1 MIASALMSHKPR
13 TYAYPCLLNGGLYVR
28 THWCSPDPVC
38 LPSYMDTFSLTCW
51 LGSASFRQSC
61 NCCSSTNA
69 SALFQVPC
77 EFWQKSLYLPE
88 RRFVSVNSVLLCL
101 TNSHPY
107 HTVTWLLP
115 DWDGFCVGNSGYSV
129 LSSLPMMFYSLPMGT
144 SPGMR
149 SQSMH
154 GGFCFVL
161 ICCPSLLEEYQNVGH
176 PHSESSPIEFLLFVW
191 RNQI

>member
-1 MIASALMSHKPR
+1 MHTLVFWMEGFMWGHTGALLTLSVSQATWIHFLWHAGWVQLPLGNLATAAPVQTPQLSFKFPVSFGR
-13 TYAYPCLLNGGLYVR
+13 NLFIFQRGGLCLL
-28 THWCSPDPVC
+28 TQSFFAW
-38 LPSYMDTFSLTCW
+38 LT
-51 LGSASFRQSC
+51 
-61 NCCSSTNA
+61 
-69 SALFQVPC
+69 
-77 EFWQKSLYLPE
+77 
-88 RRFVSVNSVLLCL
+88 
-101 TNSHPY
+101 HPY